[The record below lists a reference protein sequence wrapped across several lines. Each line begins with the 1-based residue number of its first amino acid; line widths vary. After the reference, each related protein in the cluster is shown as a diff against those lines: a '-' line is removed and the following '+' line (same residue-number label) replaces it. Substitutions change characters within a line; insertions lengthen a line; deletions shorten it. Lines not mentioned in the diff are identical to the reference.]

1 MAVLTNATP
10 NAKLFAFQF
19 LAIVP
24 SRLPL
29 FQVALMKIPFDK
41 NNKKR
46 EVRRWKMEVNYLLA
60 SNF

>member
-10 NAKLFAFQF
+10 IAKPFAFQF

-29 FQVALMKIPFDK
+29 FQVALMKIPCGK
-41 NNKKR
+41 SNKKR
-46 EVRRWKMEVNYLLA
+46 EVITRKLEVNYLLT
-60 SNF
+60 SIF